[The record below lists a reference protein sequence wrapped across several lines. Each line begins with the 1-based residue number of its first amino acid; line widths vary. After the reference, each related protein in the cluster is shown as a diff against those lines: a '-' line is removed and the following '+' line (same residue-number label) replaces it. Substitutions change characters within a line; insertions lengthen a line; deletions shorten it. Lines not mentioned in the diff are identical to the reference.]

1 MSPLASAH
9 VDLYGRRVPSRTAFA
24 VLAAGTVLMIG
35 LSCWLEEIILRKLPG
50 WRFHW
55 TMAFFELAVFGGV
68 AYLSSHGAARV
79 APLRLY
85 VAGAACMG
93 LYSAAGKMAY
103 DYVNYATGTVLKS
116 AKLVPVMAVSVLW
129 LRRTY
134 HPLDYLAA
142 ALMTASAALFG
153 LGEREL
159 SPDGNTTAGFLL
171 SFLCLAL
178 AAAQSNVS
186 DKCLRD
192 FGASVDENMLYTN
205 GLGAAFVL
213 VFLLAGTTEAEE
225 ATAYF
230 YRKPEALV
238 LLVIRSATFY
248 LGAWS
253 YTLLMKHF
261 GAVAAVAVTTT
272 RKALTVMV
280 SFVVFGGDK
289 PLTMKY
295 ASAAALFFAAAG
307 CEYLKTKSGAGGGG
321 KGGNSHGGGEN
332 PKVPGSNPGWR
343 GGRTRGGGA
352 PVRVGACTRRGGET
366 SY

>member
-1 MSPLASAH
+1 
-9 VDLYGRRVPSRTAFA
+9 
-24 VLAAGTVLMIG
+24 
-35 LSCWLEEIILRKLPG
+35 
-50 WRFHW
+50 
-55 TMAFFELAVFGGV
+55 
-68 AYLSSHGAARV
+68 
-79 APLRLY
+79 
-85 VAGAACMG
+85 MG

-171 SFLCLAL
+171 SFLCLARRR
-178 AAAQSNVS
+178 AIQRFRQMSAR
-186 DKCLRD
+186 LRRERRREHALHERVRRRGRPRLPPRGNHRGGGGD
-192 FGASVDENMLYTN
+192 R
-205 GLGAAFVL
+205 VL
-213 VFLLAGTTEAEE
+213 
-225 ATAYF
+225 
-230 YRKPEALV
+230 YRKPEALA

-280 SFVVFGGDK
+280 SFVVFSGDK

-307 CEYLKTKSGAGGGG
+307 CEYLKTESGAGGGG
-321 KGGNSHGGGEN
+321 KGGNSHGEERTRRCRVRIRGGAGGE
-332 PKVPGSNPGWR
+332 P
-343 GGRTRGGGA
+343 GGRGARAGRGVNASG
-352 PVRVGACTRRGGET
+352 GGET
-366 SY
+366 SVTSRDCRTPRTFH

>member
-1 MSPLASAH
+1 MSPLAPAH
-9 VDLYGRRVPSRTAFA
+9 VDLFGRRVPSRAAFA
-24 VLAAGTVLMIG
+24 VLAAGTVVMIG

-68 AYLSSHGAARV
+68 AYLSSRGAPRV

-134 HPLDYLAA
+134 HPFDYLAA

-159 SPDGNTTAGFLL
+159 APDGNTAAGFLL

-178 AAAQSNVS
+178 AALQSNVS

-205 GLGAAFVL
+205 GLGAVFVL
-213 VFLLAGTTEAEE
+213 AYLLAGTTEAEE

-230 YRKPEALV
+230 FRKPEALA

-248 LGAWS
+248 LGAWA

-272 RKALTVMV
+272 RKALTVMM
-280 SFVVFGGDK
+280 SFVIFSGDK
-289 PLTMKY
+289 PLTAKY

-307 CEYLKTKSGAGGGG
+307 CEYLKVKSGGSGAGAGARGNTSNGGA
-321 KGGNSHGGGEN
+321 GEKQ
-332 PKVPGSNPGWR
+332 KVPGSNPGGR
-343 GGRTRGGGA
+343 GGRIRGGGA
-352 PVRVGACTRRGGET
+352 PVRVGV
-366 SY
+366 

>member
-1 MSPLASAH
+1 MSPLAPAH

-68 AYLSSHGAARV
+68 AYLSSHDAARV

-178 AAAQSNVS
+178 AAAIQRFRQMSAR
-186 DKCLRD
+186 LRR
-192 FGASVDENMLYTN
+192 ERRR
-205 GLGAAFVL
+205 
-213 VFLLAGTTEAEE
+213 EH
-225 ATAYF
+225 
-230 YRKPEALV
+230 ALHERV
-238 LLVIRSATFY
+238 RRRGRPRLPPR
-248 LGAWS
+248 GN
-253 YTLLMKHF
+253 H
-261 GAVAAVAVTTT
+261 
-272 RKALTVMV
+272 R
-280 SFVVFGGDK
+280 
-289 PLTMKY
+289 
-295 ASAAALFFAAAG
+295 
-307 CEYLKTKSGAGGGG
+307 GGGG
-321 KGGNSHGGGEN
+321 DRVLLPKTGGARVAGDSVRHVLPRRVVVHVAHE
-332 PKVPGSNPGWR
+332 
-343 GGRTRGGGA
+343 TFRGGGGSGGDDDA
-352 PVRVGACTRRGGET
+352 KGADRDGVVRRVQRG
-366 SY
+366 

>member
-1 MSPLASAH
+1 MSPLAPAH

-68 AYLSSHGAARV
+68 AYLSSHDAARV

-178 AAAQSNVS
+178 AAAHPTFPTNVCATS
-186 DKCLRD
+186 AR
-192 FGASVDENMLYTN
+192 ASTRTCSTRTGSAPRSSSPSSSREPPRRRRRPRTFTEN
-205 GLGAAFVL
+205 
-213 VFLLAGTTEAEE
+213 
-225 ATAYF
+225 
-230 YRKPEALV
+230 RR
-238 LLVIRSATFY
+238 RSRC
-248 LGAWS
+248 W
-253 YTLLMKHF
+253 
-261 GAVAAVAVTTT
+261 
-272 RKALTVMV
+272 
-280 SFVVFGGDK
+280 
-289 PLTMKY
+289 
-295 ASAAALFFAAAG
+295 
-307 CEYLKTKSGAGGGG
+307 
-321 KGGNSHGGGEN
+321 
-332 PKVPGSNPGWR
+332 
-343 GGRTRGGGA
+343 
-352 PVRVGACTRRGGET
+352 
-366 SY
+366 